1 MSHVFVRGQEKPV
14 SVGNIV
20 CVGANYDDHNREMG
34 RTKRVEAV
42 LFLKPSTALIH
53 DGGTF
58 LIPSFSTEVQHELE
72 MVLLIGKGGK
82 RIEAAKA
89 KEHIA
94 GVAVG
99 LDMTARDLQRAA
111 KEHGLPWATAKGFD
125 TSAPVSE
132 FIPVSDGIDPD
143 AVELTLAV
151 NGSVRQTCNTA
162 DMILPSAAIVSYV
175 SRFFPLS
182 EGDLVYTGTPAGVRP
197 VKDGDTMEIALGE
210 LTTASFDVREELET
224 EKC

>member
-1 MSHVFVRGQEKPV
+1 MSHVFIQGQEEPV
-14 SVGNIV
+14 TVGNIV

-34 RTKRVEAV
+34 RKRRVEAV
-42 LFLKPSTALIH
+42 LFLKPASALLH

-72 MVLLIGKGGK
+72 MVLLIGTGGK

-89 KEHIA
+89 HEHIA
-94 GVAVG
+94 AVAVG

-125 TSAPVSE
+125 TSAPVST
-132 FIPVSDGIDPD
+132 FIPVGNGVDPD
-143 AVELTLAV
+143 AAELTLAV
-151 NGSVRQTCNTA
+151 NGSVRQACNTA
-162 DMILPSAAIVSYV
+162 DMILSSFAIVSYV
-175 SRFFPLS
+175 SRFFPLNA
-182 EGDLVYTGTPAGVRP
+182 GDLVYTGTPAGVRA
-197 VKDGDTMEIALGE
+197 VKDGDKMEIALGE
-210 LTTASFDVREELET
+210 LAAASFDVREELDA